1 MSASDV
7 YSVAHRFNPE
17 CLTIAREFRGFRK
30 SELAARINVT
40 PSAVTQFESGLA
52 KPNVETLAR
61 ISMALGFPVAFFGN
75 DASWRSIPTDRC
87 HFRSLKSAAQM
98 HRRRLI
104 AAGAILERVIDLVED
119 DVELPP
125 EQLSRNQR
133 ALVEHSLEEIEE
145 IAEAV
150 RADWGLGLGPIPNV
164 VQLLESKGVFV
175 FQLLDDCREV
185 DAFSFWEA
193 GRPYIFLSTEKSV
206 ASRNRFNAL
215 HELGHLLLHGD
226 VCLPGDRTQE
236 KEAHAFAS
244 AFLLPRATFGR
255 ECPRRLVWPHFLE
268 LKRRWGASLA
278 AMLHRAHDLNLLSDA
293 SWRRAHVQLA
303 QKGWRFSEPDEP
315 SIERP
320 ELLASVI
327 EVIAGTGVSFASLA
341 EQLGLS
347 TPLLRE
353 LVYADTA
360 AAHS

>member
-1 MSASDV
+1 MTGGDV

-17 CLTIAREFRGFRK
+17 CLTIAREFRGLRK
-30 SELAARINVT
+30 SELAMRINVT
-40 PSAVTQFESGLA
+40 PSAVTQFEGGLA

-87 HFRSLKSAAQM
+87 HFRSLKSTAQKY
-98 HRRRLI
+98 RRRLI
-104 AAGAILERVIDLVED
+104 AAGAILERVIELVED

-125 EQLSRNQR
+125 EQLSRNQH
-133 ALVEHSLEEIEE
+133 ALVEHYSLDEIEDV
-145 IAEAV
+145 AQAV

-193 GRPYIFLSTEKSV
+193 GRPYIFLSTDKGV

-236 KEAHAFAS
+236 KEAHAFAG
-244 AFLLPRATFGR
+244 AFLLPRDTFGR

-278 AMLHRAHDLNLLSDA
+278 AMLHRANDLNLLSDA
-293 SWRRAHVQLA
+293 SYRRANVQLA
-303 QKGWRFSEPDEP
+303 QKGWRFAEPDEP
-315 SIERP
+315 AIEIP
-320 ELLASVI
+320 ELLPNVI
-327 EVIAGTGVSFASLA
+327 EVLTATGVSFTRLA
-341 EQLGLS
+341 DRLGLS
-347 TPLLRE
+347 EPLLRD
-353 LVYADTA
+353 LVYANA
-360 AAHS
+360 APT